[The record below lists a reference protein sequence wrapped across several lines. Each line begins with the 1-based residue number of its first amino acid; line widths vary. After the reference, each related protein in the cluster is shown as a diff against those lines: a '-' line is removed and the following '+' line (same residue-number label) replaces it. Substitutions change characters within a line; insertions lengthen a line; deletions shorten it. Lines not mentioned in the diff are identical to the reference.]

1 MESQRHWLSICP
13 MYQGVAVLEF
23 LELGEPPEQKCT
35 KVLDDRKHQNLDI
48 FSEGSMVRVYDSLFF
63 PLVR

>member
-1 MESQRHWLSICP
+1 
-13 MYQGVAVLEF
+13 MYQGMAVLEF

-35 KVLDDRKHQNLDI
+35 KVLYDTKHQHLDI
-48 FSEGSMVRVYDSLFF
+48 FTEGSMVTVYDSLFF